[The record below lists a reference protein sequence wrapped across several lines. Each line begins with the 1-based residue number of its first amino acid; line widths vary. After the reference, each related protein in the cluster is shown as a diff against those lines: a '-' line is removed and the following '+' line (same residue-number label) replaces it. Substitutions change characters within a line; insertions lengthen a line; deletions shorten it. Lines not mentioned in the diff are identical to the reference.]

1 MRAVQFHTYG
11 GVEVLQ
17 IDDVAIPD
25 PGPGQVLIQVEASAV
40 HPGDVVARSGGFAA
54 VIEARAA
61 YRPGWDFAGR
71 VQATGPG
78 VDDLAVGTAVV
89 GMTDWLRDLN
99 GTHAEFVVLDRSAV
113 VAAPR
118 SLGADAAA
126 ALPVDALTASQA
138 LDLLGLTSG
147 DTLVVLGAAGAVG
160 GFALELA
167 VGRGLRVLG
176 VAGRADEPVITARGG
191 VFVDRDDD
199 LGRAVQALAPGGAD
213 ALFDTASVATPALAA
228 IRDGGSYCGVI
239 HPFAPLPERGI
250 AVSTVGVHSNP
261 DTLAGLVHLVDT
273 GELTLRVAAHYP
285 LADAAQAH
293 THLAKGGTRGAVVLL
308 P

>member
-11 GVEVLQ
+11 GPEVLQ
-17 IDDVAIPD
+17 IDEVPTPD
-25 PGPGQVLIQVEASAV
+25 PGPGQVLIQVEASTV
-40 HPGDVVARSGGFAA
+40 HPGDVVARSGGFTA
-54 VIEARAA
+54 VIAPREV

-71 VQATGPG
+71 VRATGPG
-78 VDDLAVGTAVV
+78 VDDLAAGTAVV
-89 GMTDWLRDLN
+89 GMTDWLSDLN

-113 VAAPR
+113 VAAPKTV
-118 SLGADAAA
+118 GADAAA

-147 DTLVVLGAAGAVG
+147 ETLVVIGSAGAVG

-176 VAGRADEPVITARGG
+176 VASRADEPFVTARGG

-199 LGRAVQALAPGGAD
+199 LARAVQALAPGGAD
-213 ALFDTASVATPALAA
+213 GLFDTASVAAPALAA
-228 IRDGGSYCGVI
+228 IREGGRYCGVI
-239 HPFAPLPERGI
+239 HPFAPVPERGI
-250 AVSTVGVHSNP
+250 AVSTVGVHS
-261 DTLAGLVHLVDT
+261 DSETLAGLVHLVDA

-285 LADAAQAH
+285 LGDAAQAH